1 MSFQVDWGVPMK
13 LPFAVYTARQGY
25 AWQSGVEH
33 GKGKLERFRRIIGR
47 MPEFDFGDPTS
58 RGFVNAQD
66 CVVAFRFMRQSKAD
80 AAGRDAAYLAITFF
94 TSEQARFINA
104 DSLFANHP
112 FNEPL
117 QNPPSFFEYQ
127 AGPAIPVDFA
137 IPSRSKEGS
146 FSSVPSL
153 SSAGFVFSQHFSG
166 TLRIYLSES
175 PHSKPVFE
183 YAPPA
188 SRPMESAASASQRPA
203 PASFA
208 DHVPESASAVIHSAF
223 WKAIAI
229 AAIMVAVVQ
238 SIVIIW
244 LLWPRSH
251 SEPQAEPNAHIPT
264 AIIPEPLG
272 EPAQVSPYEEHPQT
286 TPASTDATGA
296 PEHEAAQVFESSEG
310 IPHD

>member
-1 MSFQVDWGVPMK
+1 MK

-25 AWQSGVEH
+25 AWQSGAEH
-33 GKGKLERFRRIIGR
+33 GMGKLERFRRIIGR
-47 MPEFDFGDPTS
+47 MPEFDFGDPAC

-104 DSLFANHP
+104 DSLFANPP

-127 AGPAIPVDFA
+127 AGPAIPIDFA
-137 IPSRSKEGS
+137 VPSRSMVGS
-146 FSSVPSL
+146 FSSEPSL

-175 PHSKPVFE
+175 PHSTPVVE
-183 YAPPA
+183 YTLPA
-188 SRPMESAASASQRPA
+188 SMPMASAASASQQPA
-203 PASFA
+203 PASFS
-208 DHVPESASAVIHSAF
+208 DHVPESASTVIHSAF

-238 SIVIIW
+238 SIVITW

-251 SEPQAEPNAHIPT
+251 SEPQAEPNAHISN
-264 AIIPEPLG
+264 AIIPELLD
-272 EPAQVSPYEEHPQT
+272 ESAQVSPYEEHPQT
-286 TPASTDATGA
+286 TPASTGATGA
-296 PEHEAAQVFESSEG
+296 PEQVAEQVFE
-310 IPHD
+310 